1 MKKLLAVVVLASLSL
16 TVSAQTY
23 THNSKVRVK
32 TTNTAA
38 STDNIVSIDA
48 NGELKRTTQT
58 VSDLGG
64 TPENLQTTLDA
75 GNTSTTGINL
85 SNANLVSSFGLSNA
99 TVSPTDVSVNG
110 RFGGMH
116 ILESS
121 VARWGAN
128 PATQRTVL
136 SFSNPSTNEVVTVR
150 NITGTVALTSELLDF
165 VDKTSSESIGGTKNF
180 TDFSTIVGSLIL
192 ENRSNISSALGGNL
206 SYKTNAFQFTP
217 RNGDNGEVFSFKFDG
232 LTSSRI
238 YTMPDKDIEVAGL
251 SDTSVEWAL
260 TTGTRAGGDLIVSQG
275 DFDNSG
281 NGTKIVISDD
291 DEELMITANSGVK
304 INNNTLSVT
313 AEGAAAYFRN
323 VSLATTPTSAAL
335 NVSHPLSANPVNT
348 SLYNTILDEVYLRVT
363 ATSWK
368 MVGTTNL

>member
-1 MKKLLAVVVLASLSL
+1 MKRLLLLVVALLSL
-16 TVSAQTY
+16 TVNAQTD

-64 TPENLQTTLDA
+64 ATPNLQSVLDT

-85 SNANLVSSFGLSNA
+85 SNANLVSSFGLLNA

-116 ILESS
+116 ILESNI
-121 VARWGAN
+121 VRWGAN
-128 PATQRTVL
+128 PSAQRTNL
-136 SFSNPSTNEVVTVR
+136 SFSNPSTVASVTIR
-150 NITGTVALTSELLDF
+150 NITGTVALTSEILNF
-165 VDKTSSESIGGTKNF
+165 VDKTSNESIGGLKNF

-192 ENRSNISSALGGNL
+192 QNRSNISSTIGGNL

-217 RNGDNGEVFSFKFDG
+217 RNGDNGEVFSFKFDE

-238 YTMPDKDIEVAGL
+238 YTMPDKDIKVAGL
-251 SDTSVEWAL
+251 SDTV
-260 TTGTRAGGDLIVSQG
+260 AGLSTNTVQETSATLNADYPIS
-275 DFDNSG
+275 DKG
-281 NGTKIVISDD
+281 NEVGKIVVHRFG
-291 DEELMITANSGVK
+291 SGLGAT
-304 INNNTLSVT
+304 IN
-313 AEGAAAYFRN
+313 
-323 VSLATTPTSAAL
+323 
-335 NVSHPLSANPVNT
+335 
-348 SLYNTILDEVYLRVT
+348 LYVRVT
-363 ATSWK
+363 ATEWVKFSG
-368 MVGTTNL
+368 VNL